1 MTASGTRTVHM
12 VRHRSA
18 GPDSGPIVDGLA
30 AEEPLEMRVEGQSVA
45 TRCTP
50 GHDLDLTTGFLLTEG
65 VIDGADDI
73 HAMAHVDDPAAPK
86 GNTVDTVLAAGVP
99 AARARSADRAFY
111 ASSSCGLCGKASID
125 RIFARFAP
133 LPPPPALDLAVLHTP
148 SSACA
153 PNRTPSTARGPACR
167 RPLPARRHPAAAPR
181 RHRSPQRVDK
191 VIGAA
196 TRAELDLSQTLL
208 VVSGRA
214 GFEIVQKAVV
224 ARIPVLAAVGAL
236 VSGGRPRPPR
246 RDDPRGL
253 SAGRPAQPLRSR
265 RAGPARVVP
274 FPEPLNKSQ
283 PRAVS
288 RRQLRPSVGQP
299 APSFPR
305 TPRWHTTGAPRHAL
319 ASRQPRLRRRLGQ
332 NAGNA
337 GVCTSSM
344 AFRPAGT
351 PAAPTIGASCP

>member
-18 GPDSGPIVDGLA
+18 GPDSGPIVDELA

-45 TRCTP
+45 ITMRTP

-125 RIFARFAP
+125 RIFARFDP
-133 LPPPPALDLAVLHTP
+133 LPPPPALDLAVLHT
-148 SSACA
+148 
-153 PNRTPSTARGPACR
+153 
-167 RPLPARRHPAAAPR
+167 LPARLRAQQDTFDRTGGLHAAGLFQRDGTLLLLRDDIGRHNA
-181 RHRSPQRVDK
+181 VDK

-224 ARIPVLAAVGAL
+224 ARIPVLAAVGAPSSL
-236 VSGGRPRPPR
+236 AA
-246 RDDPRGL
+246 DL
-253 SAGRPAQPLRSR
+253 AH
-265 RAGPARVVP
+265 RAGMILVGFLRADRLNLYGAVEPDP
-274 FPEPLNKSQ
+274 PESSRSQ
-283 PRAVS
+283 S
-288 RRQLRPSVGQP
+288 PSE
-299 APSFPR
+299 
-305 TPRWHTTGAPRHAL
+305 
-319 ASRQPRLRRRLGQ
+319 
-332 NAGNA
+332 
-337 GVCTSSM
+337 
-344 AFRPAGT
+344 
-351 PAAPTIGASCP
+351 